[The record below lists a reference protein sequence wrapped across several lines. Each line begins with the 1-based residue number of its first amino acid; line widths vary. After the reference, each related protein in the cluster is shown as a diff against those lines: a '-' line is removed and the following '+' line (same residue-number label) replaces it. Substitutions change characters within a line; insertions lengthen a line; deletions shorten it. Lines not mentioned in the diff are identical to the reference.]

1 MPRARD
7 ARPWLAP
14 VLAPIVGGAILVLG
28 AAAVGSALPALS
40 GTGAPDKVV
49 NGTVTILATII
60 SFLGVATLSVA
71 VSTSLVQTGLDR
83 YHDADLV
90 RPLIEDQGRNRLLA
104 LILLGFIVALG
115 HLLLVSF
122 GVLDPVAALPV
133 PVALAAL
140 TLTAL
145 TAYVIDRMSLFDP
158 SRYAQR
164 QLERLDRQVT
174 RPRPWARGRALSDG
188 EIAEL
193 QGAILRVGRL
203 VGTALDEEQT
213 SDAMAITVALV
224 SACLDAVEAQ
234 ATRAQRPGPVGGAGD
249 PEVEPSVLS
258 AGAGRKPSI
267 EEALQAKRDAWLV
280 RTVARALWAAREKA
294 IRKHDGAYLDAWYRE
309 LTRWTDGIARTGRE
323 DTVAAFLRESR
334 IVFVPIGRLRCAE
347 REWEPGVAWIA
358 GVVTATRAPD
368 GAMDR
373 QVANLLTDY
382 LDRYLLALE
391 LHAAKRKDERPY
403 VRKGLN
409 WVTRVAGAYAGG
421 LEAPAK
427 AAAEARVRAS
437 EQRLGSILG
446 PSAA

>member
-7 ARPWLAP
+7 SRTWLVP
-14 VLAPIVGGAILVLG
+14 VAAPIVGGAVLVLG
-28 AAAVGSALPALS
+28 AAAVGGALPALS

-90 RPLIEDQGRNRLLA
+90 RPLIDDQGRNRLLA

-115 HLLLVSF
+115 NLLLVSF
-122 GVLDPVAALPV
+122 GALDPVAALPL
-133 PVALAAL
+133 PVGLAAL

-158 SRYAQR
+158 SRYARR

-174 RPRPWARGRALSDG
+174 RPRPWARGRGLSDG
-188 EIAEL
+188 EIADLE
-193 QGAILRVGRL
+193 GAILRVGRL

-213 SDAMAITVALV
+213 SDAVSITEELV
-224 SACLDAVEAQ
+224 SACLDAVDAQ
-234 ATRAQRPGPVGGAGD
+234 VTRAGLPGPATGGGD
-249 PEVEPSVLS
+249 PEDEPAASS
-258 AGAGRKPSI
+258 AGARPRPSI
-267 EEALQAKRDAWLV
+267 EQAREAKRSAWLV
-280 RTVARALWAAREKA
+280 RAVARALWTAREKA
-294 IRKHDGAYLDAWYRE
+294 IRKHDDAYLDVWYRE
-309 LTRWTDGIARTGRE
+309 LTRWTDGLARAGQ
-323 DTVAAFLRESR
+323 DDAVAAFLRESR
-334 IVFVPIGRLRCAE
+334 IVFVPIGRLRCPDG
-347 REWEPGVAWIA
+347 EWVPGVAWIA
-358 GVVTATRAPD
+358 GVATASRARN
-368 GAMDR
+368 GGMDR
-373 QVANLLTDY
+373 QVASLLNDY

-403 VRKGLN
+403 VKKGLN
-409 WVTRVAGAYAGG
+409 WVTRVAGAYADG
-421 LEAPAK
+421 LEGPAK
-427 AAAEARVRAS
+427 AGAEARVRAS

-446 PSAA
+446 PSAP